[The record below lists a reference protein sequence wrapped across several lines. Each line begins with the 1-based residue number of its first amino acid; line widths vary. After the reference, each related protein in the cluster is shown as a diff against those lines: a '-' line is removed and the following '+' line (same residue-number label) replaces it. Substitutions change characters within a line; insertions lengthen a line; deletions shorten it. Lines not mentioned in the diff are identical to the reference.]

1 MASSAYI
8 IIDLSERMLRLYE
21 NDTVRYQFPIAVGKA
36 QTPSPVG
43 NWHIVNK
50 KIIREPSVFGS
61 RWLGLNNPG
70 YGIHGTNVPS
80 LIGTA
85 VSHGCIRMH
94 NADVERLFDAVRV
107 GTPVIISP

>member
-1 MASSAYI
+1 MPTTYI
-8 IIDLSERMLRLYE
+8 MIELSQRRLLF
-21 NDTVRYQFPIAVGKA
+21 YQNQKAHYTFPIAVGKS

-61 RWLGLNNPG
+61 RWIGLNNPG
-70 YGIHGTNVPS
+70 YGIHGTNAPHA
-80 LIGTA
+80 IGTA

-94 NADVERLFDAVRV
+94 NADVEQLFDAVAI
-107 GTPVIISP
+107 GMLVIITP